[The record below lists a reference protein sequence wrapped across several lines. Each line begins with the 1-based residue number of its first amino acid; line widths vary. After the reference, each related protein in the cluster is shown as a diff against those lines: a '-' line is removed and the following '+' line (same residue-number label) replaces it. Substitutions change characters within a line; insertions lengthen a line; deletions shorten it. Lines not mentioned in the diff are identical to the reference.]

1 MSYRKPI
8 NKNRICFCLCMLLL
22 ALTRGAFADVWKAP
36 FRNLNIEDG
45 LSSCNVQC
53 MAELKEGRIVISTL
67 DNINIYDGVSLRYIH
82 QGADKYINIPNFT
95 GHCHLYE
102 DKQAHL
108 WIKNY
113 PQKLSCFDLRT
124 YKYIENIDSI
134 LRYYKIYTP
143 IVDLFCDDNNGLW
156 VLQRNGILRCV
167 DRPQLR
173 INVPFHQSVRLQDL
187 SLKDNKVYLFYSNSK
202 VECYNVADGRF
213 LYSSHALNREEAK
226 KYQNTSLLVSVDHH
240 SIDNDTKLQTSTHYI
255 YQLRCG
261 DSQSIWLR
269 FDTKS
274 RHWKTILAVNGYLHT
289 LTIGN
294 QYAFVTSPNLLYI
307 LDLKDEHLNRVE
319 SLSMENGSK
328 LSSGRM
334 GTVLATTD
342 GGLWLGAYDKG
353 IFYSHPC
360 MIQKNTGLLRFC
372 PILSHVIKNGEL
384 LQCGTN
390 ELPNA
395 ENFTK
400 ELSFTGIPRK
410 LTLQFVAQNYYL
422 PTLTTYYYRVLGSTD
437 TCWHEASC
445 GNGKVDEKGML
456 SLNLSE
462 LSYGDYSVQVM
473 AGKAWQSKL
482 CQLDLHILHPWY
494 HIVFFIL
501 LIIACLTVCLWL
513 LLRHRKKRPTIGNE
527 KKSEQPS
534 TELTQKATSLIESH
548 LMSPNYGV
556 EQLSKDLCMERT
568 GLYKKLVTQSGK
580 TPSAF
585 IKEVR
590 IKNALKLLLEG
601 YSVQEVSV
609 KVGFSSPSHLI
620 RAFQEKYGCTPTA
633 YLKNQHK

>member
-1 MSYRKPI
+1 MSYSNPI
-8 NKNRICFCLCMLLL
+8 NKSRICFYLCVLFL
-22 ALTRGAFADVWKAP
+22 ALTKGAFADAWKVP

-53 MAELKEGRIVISTL
+53 MIELMDGRIAISTL

-82 QGADKYINIPNFT
+82 QGANNFINIPNFT

-113 PQKLSCFDLRT
+113 PQKLSCFDLHT
-124 YKYIENIDSI
+124 YKYVENFDSI
-134 LRYYKIYTP
+134 LRYYKINTP
-143 IVDLFCDDNNGLW
+143 IEDLFCDDNHGLW
-156 VLQRNGILRCV
+156 ILERHGILRCV
-167 DRPQLR
+167 DRPLLR
-173 INVPFHQSVRLQDL
+173 IKVPHHQSVRLQDL
-187 SLKDNKVYLFYSNSK
+187 VLKDNKVYLFYSNSK
-202 VECYNVADGRF
+202 VECYNAADGRF
-213 LYSSHALNREEAK
+213 LYSSQALKKQEVK
-226 KYQNTSLLVSVDHH
+226 KYQNTSLLMSVNRR
-240 SIDNDTKLQTSTHYI
+240 STNNDPKIQTCTHYI

-274 RHWKTILAVNGYLHT
+274 RRWKTILAVNGYLHT
-289 LTIGN
+289 LSIGN
-294 QYAFVTSPNLLYI
+294 QHAFVTSPNLLYI

-334 GTVLATTD
+334 GTVLATSD

-360 MIQKNTGLLRFC
+360 MIQKNTGLLRFR
-372 PILSHVIKNGEL
+372 PILSHIIKNGEL
-384 LQCGTN
+384 LQCGTK
-390 ELPNA
+390 ELPKA

-410 LTLQFVAQNYYL
+410 LTLQFAAQNYYL

-445 GNGKVDEKGML
+445 GNGEVDEKGML
-456 SLNLSE
+456 SLNLSD
-462 LSYGDYSVQVM
+462 LSYGNYTVQVM
-473 AGKAWQSKL
+473 AGKSWQSKL
-482 CQLDLHILHPWY
+482 CQLDLHIHHPWY
-494 HIVFFIL
+494 HIAFFIL
-501 LIIACLTVCLWL
+501 LIMACLTVGLWFF
-513 LLRHRKKRPTIGNE
+513 LRRRKKQPTIENE
-527 KKSEQPS
+527 KIAELPS
-534 TELTQKATSLIESH
+534 TELTLKAMNLIESH
-548 LMSPNYGV
+548 LTTPNYGV

-568 GLYKKLVTQSGK
+568 GLYKKLVSQSGK

-590 IKNALKLLLEG
+590 IKNALKYLLEG
-601 YSVQEVSV
+601 YSVQDVSV

-620 RAFQEKYGCTPTA
+620 KAFQEKYGCTPTA
-633 YLKNQHK
+633 YIKNQH